1 MFYLNKNNT
10 YDLLYLNRR
19 TQFYKFYKMG
29 NDASID
35 NAVNRTFDTADK
47 SIEALSD
54 HQRRKDHAEATKSQ
68 ALALSEATTSQA
80 RAHAEA
86 TERQTRAN
94 YEASR
99 R

>member
-68 ALALSEATTSQA
+68 A